1 VTVTE
6 AQLFRR
12 LTVLSLEQATT
23 LPYLTFRLA
32 QDGMRVIRLEDP
44 QRGDPNR
51 YVGSLALDEEGMRT
65 YFLPNNLG
73 KEAVT
78 LNLGSEEGQA
88 LLHELVAKLPVD
100 VFASNLKPSSY
111 AKLGVD
117 CDTLRA
123 LRPELIWLGITGFG
137 PESNEPAYDPILQA
151 RSGFME
157 LTGER
162 DGTPTVFGLPM
173 VDLGASEHAYGQV
186 MKALYR
192 RAETGEGCRIDVSML
207 QSAVSFMAN
216 PLMLSMSFGERVT
229 RRGNT
234 HQFFAPVSVYPTS
247 DGHVYLAVGNDRQWE
262 ALVALPGFGGL
273 ADEAYGRN
281 AGRIA
286 DVEGLNERL
295 GAVLAKLATEKV
307 LELMGQARI
316 PAGRVNSLEEVVA
329 DPHVRDRLLRTT
341 DPVTGTEV
349 KAAPPP
355 VETEHLR
362 ESGRALPFPPRLGE
376 HNEKVYGE
384 IGYDAARVADL
395 KDRGVI

>member
-1 VTVTE
+1 MSE
-6 AQLFRR
+6 AQLFRK

-23 LPYLTFRLA
+23 LPFLTFRLA

-65 YFLPNNLG
+65 YFFPNNLG
-73 KEAVT
+73 KEAIT

-117 CDTLRA
+117 HDTLRA

-162 DGTPTVFGLPM
+162 GGTPTVFGLPM
-173 VDLGASEHAYGQV
+173 GDRGASEHAYGQV

-192 RAETGEGCRIDVSML
+192 RAATGEGCRIDISML
-207 QSAVSFMAN
+207 QSAVSFMAS
-216 PLMLSMSFGERVT
+216 PLMLSMSFGEEVT

-234 HQFFAPVSVYPTS
+234 HQFFAPVSVYPTR
-247 DGHVYLAVGNDRQWE
+247 DGHLYLAVGNDRQWE
-262 ALVALPGFGGL
+262 ALVALPGFEGL
-273 ADEAYGRN
+273 ADEAYARN

-286 DVEGLNERL
+286 DVEGLNQRL
-295 GAVLAKLATEKV
+295 AAILVALSTAEAQD
-307 LELMGQARI
+307 LMGKARI
-316 PAGRVNSLEEVVA
+316 PAGRVNSLEDVVA
-329 DPHVRDRLLRTT
+329 DPHVREHLLSAT

-349 KAAPPP
+349 RAAPPP
-355 VETEHLR
+355 VDTEHLR
-362 ESGRALPFPPRLGE
+362 ESGHTLSFPPRHGE

-384 IGYDAARVADL
+384 IGCDAARVADL
-395 KDRGVI
+395 RSRGVV